1 MSAEVAQVSALLE
14 AGSLVRSYLRTQA
27 IPAANIH
34 TASMYINIYVYCIH
48 ISVYQYIYQD
58 LTVYADQYATNAETL
73 NFLSFLRPI
82 LFPCTAYFYVDI
94 SVWLFGCYSDRRAEN
109 NRETLKS
116 MPRRRQSH
124 AGNLGNAN
132 DKIACARPA
141 GVLCICSS

>member
-1 MSAEVAQVSALLE
+1 MMTVCTLMTITCYCQERSKLSAEVAQVSALLE
-14 AGSLVRSYLRTQA
+14 AGSLVRSYLRSQA

-34 TASMYINIYVYCIH
+34 TASMYTKICIH

-94 SVWLFGCYSDRRAEN
+94 FVWLLF
-109 NRETLKS
+109 
-116 MPRRRQSH
+116 
-124 AGNLGNAN
+124 
-132 DKIACARPA
+132 
-141 GVLCICSS
+141 